1 MSNPSDVS
9 GATEELVLVEVA
21 ARIATV
27 TLNRPRQRNA
37 LSRALQRRIR
47 EVLTALREGEIST
60 PFKRDAG
67 YHIFKV
73 LGRSPETEYKYED
86 IKDDLK
92 KVVTNRKLEE
102 AYRRWYDRIKKNVNV
117 ELKE

>member
-1 MSNPSDVS
+1 MARKYSADSATRDSS
-9 GATEELVLVEVA
+9 GNLGEIPVPNLPP
-21 ARIATV
+21 
-27 TLNRPRQRNA
+27 NM
-37 LSRALQRRIR
+37 R
-47 EVLTALREGEIST
+47 EVLTAMSPGEIST

-73 LGRSPETEYKYED
+73 LGRTPETDFKYEE

-92 KVVTNRKLEE
+92 KVVLNRKLEE
-102 AYRRWYDRIKKNVNV
+102 AYKRWYDRIRKTVNV